1 MTEHTAKEIVNL
13 LKSKGY
19 VDDHTTGDHHIYK
32 NKSGK
37 MISVPFARPKDS
49 ISIGTY
55 KSIIRSLNNSK

>member
-1 MTEHTAKEIVNL
+1 MTDHTAKEITDL

-19 VDDHTTGDHHIYK
+19 VKDHSTGDHRIYK

-55 KSIIRSLNNSK
+55 KSIIRLLNSNK